1 MPAYQAPQI
10 DSSSSIDSNLSNEA
24 ERRGWNKTSYNRKN
38 QEPVNFYDFTR
49 KNLNFEIKR
58 GEPIKDKDGKAVRD
72 KAGRIIFNRPSIIP
86 LGSQPLSL
94 KERYEK
100 RLDEIGYKPWQ
111 NANNNQPNTN
121 VRIVLS
127 GDHDRMSEIAFG
139 KPTDFEKGTDNSHA
153 QLVKIEPDKLREMA
167 ERYGVLDL
175 IDTEQEYSQIALYAL
190 CFYKFLCNKFGEENV
205 IGLCCHLDETTPHFH
220 AWIVP
225 VAEKMK
231 SGRTGGY
238 TLVGEDRE
246 PVLDENGNEIHI
258 TTRAYERMPEEK
270 KANYVKTT
278 ASKKMG
284 LSYASYFGKSRS
296 EAVTSYEK
304 YHDMIHEEV
313 TKKWGFARGV
323 ILRNLSPDERAKHG
337 RKSKKQLERER
348 LLEEKKLQ
356 EVMEKTTKAERN
368 LMEME
373 IKKEKL
379 AKENKNLAEKNAKM
393 DEEITRKDQ
402 VLKSMDKEID
412 EKESKLDDL
421 DNELNTND
429 YLIQEQEEKID
440 SLSGQIRES
449 QEEFT
454 QVLNATSSKKAEL
467 KEVEKQ
473 LSQKTVHHLAKE
485 TLINHCDNIYSS
497 IKDEAI
503 TFLNYFMKNYTS
515 DKRWFRAESI
525 SENLTSLPSFSED
538 IIDDA
543 VALFLADSNIGNSTG
558 GGRWDRPQGM
568 NTAGGIGT
576 EGSSIKRKPDEDDN
590 AFMYRCVVMACM
602 KVKKS
607 KGIKSGR

>member
-24 ERRGWNKTSYNRKN
+24 ERRGWNKASYNRKN

-167 ERYGVLDL
+167 ERYGVQDL

-220 AWIVP
+220 AWVVP

-238 TLVGEDRE
+238 TLVDETGK
-246 PVLDENGNEIHI
+246 PVLDENGNETHI
-258 TTRAYERMPEEK
+258 TTRAFERMPEEK
-270 KANYVKTT
+270 RSNYVKTT

-313 TKKWGFARGV
+313 TKKWGFDRGE
-323 ILRNLSPDERAKHG
+323 ILRNMTPEERAKHG

-356 EVMEKTTKAERN
+356 EVMEKKAKAERN

-379 AKENKNLAEKNAKM
+379 TTENNQLREENSQLRDKLLNGRNALEKFKNLKDKT
-393 DEEITRKDQ
+393 EIRWLAQ
-402 VLKSMDKEID
+402 RSILSFFDKAYTGVTTTIFEALNMID
-412 EKESKLDDL
+412 KV
-421 DNELNTND
+421 
-429 YLIQEQEEKID
+429 EEK
-440 SLSGQIRES
+440 LGVEREYWTMERYKGKLEDFPS
-449 QEEFT
+449 WT
-454 QVLNATSSKKAEL
+454 DKLL
-467 KEVEKQ
+467 DEVV
-473 LSQKTVHHLAKE
+473 T
-485 TLINHCDNIYSS
+485 IYNNNIS
-497 IKDEAI
+497 
-503 TFLNYFMKNYTS
+503 
-515 DKRWFRAESI
+515 
-525 SENLTSLPSFSED
+525 
-538 IIDDA
+538 
-543 VALFLADSNIGNSTG
+543 NSTG
-558 GGRWDRPQGM
+558 GGRWDSPVGIS
-568 NTAGGIGT
+568 NTGGVGT
-576 EGSSIKRKPDEDDN
+576 VGSPLKRKPDEDDE
-590 AFMYRCVVMACM
+590 AFMYRCVAMACM
-602 KVKKS
+602 KAKKS
-607 KGIKSGR
+607 KGLKR